1 MADSEELFSRTIYEN
16 ELKGFQLRVVA
27 NLFRDV
33 EYLHI
38 RKYFLTFEGEYA
50 PSKEGISIPMSI
62 QNIYAI
68 LDSLIELCA
77 KAETVDSITKHFQ
90 DKISDLT
97 KDTN

>member
-1 MADSEELFSRTIYEN
+1 MADSETLFERIIYEN
-16 ELKGFQLRVVA
+16 EVKAYQLRVVA

-38 RKYFLTFEGEYA
+38 RKYFLSFEDGFV

-62 QNIYAI
+62 ENMYAI
-68 LDSLIELCA
+68 LDALIELCS

-90 DKISDLT
+90 QKISDLT
-97 KDTN
+97 SSAE

>member
-1 MADSEELFSRTIYEN
+1 MSDSEVLFERLIYEN
-16 ELKGFQLRVVA
+16 EVKAYQLRVVA

-68 LDSLIELCA
+68 LDALIELCA
-77 KAETVDSITKHFQ
+77 KAETVDSITKHFEQ
-90 DKISDLT
+90 KISDLT
-97 KDTN
+97 KDPQ

>member
-1 MADSEELFSRTIYEN
+1 MSDSEVLFERIIYEN
-16 ELKGFQLRVVA
+16 EVKAYQLRVVA

-50 PSKEGISIPMSI
+50 ASKEGISVPMSI

-68 LDSLIELCA
+68 LDALIELCS
-77 KAETVDSITKHFQ
+77 KAETVDSITKHFEQ
-90 DKISDLT
+90 KISDLT
-97 KDTN
+97 KDPQ

>member
-1 MADSEELFSRTIYEN
+1 MADSEVLFERVIYEN
-16 ELKGFQLRVVA
+16 EVKAYQLRVVA

-38 RKYFLTFEGEYA
+38 RKYFLSYEGEYT

-68 LDSLIELCA
+68 LDALIELCA
-77 KAETVDSITKHFQ
+77 KAETVDSITKHFEQ
-90 DKISDLT
+90 KISDLKSKT
-97 KDTN
+97 E